1 MKADFSRFKRKI
13 YLQMILIL
21 VVTALVGGFLTSF
34 AVDGVLQAPFA
45 DAFVSFARRV
55 LGLEEDQAIY
65 WYFQIFQNF
74 KEYWL
79 AAGFLILL
87 LIFCRLIISR
97 FTRAFDQIRN
107 GIHEL
112 TQESDRPIVLSKDL
126 KALEDDL
133 NTTRLT
139 LRRRKANMLESER
152 RKNDLVMYLAH
163 DLKTP
168 LTSVIGYLSL
178 LENNPGMPAQKRDKY
193 VKIALDKAGRL
204 EHLVNEFFEIT
215 RFDLDAVSLHK
226 VPINLSMMLDQL
238 ADEFY
243 PSLAERNLT
252 CEVYCPE
259 ELYVPGDPD
268 KLARVF
274 NNLLRNA
281 SAYSEPNT
289 ALQIFAQNSGNGQV
303 LVRVRNCGK
312 QIPPEK
318 LSLIFDKF
326 YRLEEN
332 RGSNS
337 GGAGLGLAIAKR
349 ITEAHGGTIRAY
361 SSSEYT
367 EFVVALPVS

>member
-1 MKADFSRFKRKI
+1 MKADFSQFKRKI
-13 YLQMILIL
+13 YLQMVLIL
-21 VVTALVGGFLTSF
+21 VATALVGGFLASF

-45 DAFVSFARRV
+45 DAFVAFARRV
-55 LGLEEDQAIY
+55 LGLEESRAVY
-65 WYFQIFQNF
+65 WYHQIFQNF

-79 AAGFLILL
+79 AAGFLLLL

-97 FTRAFDQIRN
+97 FTRAFDQISN

-112 TQESDRPIVLSKDL
+112 AQESDRLITLPKEL

-133 NTTRLT
+133 NATRLT
-139 LRRRKANMLESER
+139 LRRRKAGMLENER

-178 LENNPGMPAQKRDKY
+178 LESNPAMPSHRRDRY
-193 VKIALDKAGRL
+193 VKVALDKAGRL

-215 RFDLDAVSLHK
+215 RFDLDTVPIHK
-226 VPINLSMMLDQL
+226 VPINLSMMLEQL

-252 CEVYCPE
+252 CEVSCPDD
-259 ELYVPGDPD
+259 LCVPGDPD

-289 ALQIFAQNSGNGQV
+289 ALQIFAQDNGRDQV
-303 LVRVRNCGK
+303 TIRVRNRGK

-349 ITEAHGGTIRAY
+349 ITEAHGGTIQAY
-361 SSSEYT
+361 SSPEFT